1 MMIRNL
7 DLDLLRSF
15 VAVADLGSISAAA
28 RRVGRS
34 QSAVSLQMDRLAE
47 MLGFAV
53 LERKGRGVVPTPR
66 GGAFLD
72 DARRLLDLNDQVL
85 SQHLHGSFAQ
95 PLRLGFVQD
104 MGEGIMQRVLARVGA
119 SFPQAPITVRVC
131 NTTAML
137 EKLMVE
143 ELDLAV
149 GFRYETELP
158 ATPLLRE
165 PLVWIASRHLRLDRE
180 EPVPLVLFENPCI
193 CRSAAIAALTAAGRS
208 FRVAFTSPSLP
219 GLMAAV
225 GAGLGVTVRSPRFLR
240 HDLAVVNDLGTA
252 PLIDME
258 FVLYSRPGN
267 RTEALAKVEEI
278 LCEEIRREHPLY
290 AVA

>member
-1 MMIRNL
+1 MIRNF

-34 QSAVSLQMDRLAE
+34 QSAVSLQMDRLTE
-47 MLGFAV
+47 TLGFAV

-85 SQHLHGSFAQ
+85 TQHVEGTFAQ

-104 MGEGIMQRVLARVGA
+104 VGEGVMQRILARVSTA
-119 SFPQAPITVRVC
+119 FPQAPITVRVC
-131 NTTAML
+131 STAAML

-143 ELDLAV
+143 ELDLTV
-149 GFRYETELP
+149 GFRHDTDLP
-158 ATPLLRE
+158 ATALLRE
-165 PLVWIASRHLRLDRE
+165 PLVWIASRHLRLDRDA
-180 EPVPLVLFENPCI
+180 PVPLVLFENPCI
-193 CRSAAIAALTAAGRS
+193 CRSAAIAALSAAGRA

-225 GAGLGVTVRSPRFLR
+225 GAGIGVTVRAPRSLR

-252 PLIDME
+252 ALPDME
-258 FVLYSRPGN
+258 FVLYGRPGA
-267 RTEALAKVEEI
+267 RSPALAKVEEI
-278 LCEEIRREHPLY
+278 LSEEIRREHPLY

>member
-1 MMIRNL
+1 MIRNF

-15 VAVADLGSISAAA
+15 LAVAELGSISSAA

-34 QSAVSLQMDRLAE
+34 QSAVSLQMDRLADS
-47 MLGFAV
+47 LGFAV
-53 LERKGRGVVPTPR
+53 LERKGRGVVPTLR
-66 GGAFLD
+66 GGAFLE

-85 SQHLHGSFAQ
+85 SQHVHGSFAQ

-104 MGEGIMQRVLARVGA
+104 VGEGVMQRILSRIACL
-119 SFPQAPITVRVC
+119 FPQAPITVRVC
-131 NTTAML
+131 ATSALL

-143 ELDLAV
+143 ELDLVV

-158 ATPLLRE
+158 STVLLRE
-165 PLVWIASRHLRLDRE
+165 PMVWIASRHLRLDRE
-180 EPVPLVLFENPCI
+180 APVPLVLFENPCI
-193 CRSAAIAALTAAGRS
+193 CRNSAIAALSAAGRS

-225 GAGLGVTVRSPRFLR
+225 SAGLGVTVRSPRSLR

-252 PLIDME
+252 PLSDME
-258 FVLYSRPGN
+258 FVLYGRSGT
-267 RTEALAKVEEI
+267 RTAALARVEEI

>member
-1 MMIRNL
+1 MIRNF

-47 MLGFAV
+47 MLGFPV

-85 SQHLHGSFAQ
+85 NQHLHGSFAQ

-104 MGEGIMQRVLARVGA
+104 VGEGVMQRILVRVAA

-131 NTTAML
+131 STLAML
-137 EKLMVE
+137 EKVMVE

-149 GFRYETELP
+149 GFRHETELP
-158 ATPLLRE
+158 ATVLLRE

-180 EPVPLVLFENPCI
+180 APVPLVLFENPCI
-193 CRSAAIAALTAAGRS
+193 CRSAAIAALSAAGRG

-225 GAGLGVTVRSPRFLR
+225 GAGLGVTVRSPRSLR
-240 HDLAVVNDLGTA
+240 HDLAVVNDLGTTA
-252 PLIDME
+252 LPDME
-258 FVLYSRPGN
+258 FVLYGRSGA
-267 RTEALAKVEEI
+267 RTEALTKVEEI

>member
-1 MMIRNL
+1 MIRNF
-7 DLDLLRSF
+7 DLDLIRSF

-85 SQHLHGSFAQ
+85 TQHVHGSFAQ

-104 MGEGIMQRVLARVGA
+104 VGEAAMQRILARVA
-119 SFPQAPITVRVC
+119 AAFPQAPITVRVC
-131 NTTAML
+131 ATAAML

-149 GFRYETELP
+149 GFRYETDLP
-158 ATPLLRE
+158 ATLLLRE
-165 PLVWIASRHLRLDRE
+165 PLVWIASRQLRLDRDA
-180 EPVPLVLFENPCI
+180 PVPLVLFENPCI
-193 CRSAAIAALTAAGRS
+193 CRSAAIAALTAAGRA

-225 GAGLGVTVRSPRFLR
+225 GAGIGITVRAPRALR
-240 HDLAVVNDLGTA
+240 HDLAVVNDLATA
-252 PLIDME
+252 ALPDME
-258 FVLYSRPGN
+258 FVLYGRPGA
-267 RTEALAKVEEI
+267 RTEAIAKVEEI
-278 LCEEIRREHPLY
+278 IGEEVRREHPLY

>member
-1 MMIRNL
+1 MIRNF

-15 VAVADLGSISAAA
+15 VAVAELGSISAAA

-47 MLGFAV
+47 ALGFQV
-53 LERKGRGVVPTPR
+53 LGRKGRGVVPTPR

-85 SQHLHGSFAQ
+85 TQHVHGAFAQ

-104 MGEGIMQRVLARVGA
+104 VGEGVMQRILSRIAA

-131 NTTAML
+131 STAAML

-143 ELDLAV
+143 DLDLAV
-149 GFRYETELP
+149 GLRHETDLP
-158 ATPLLRE
+158 ATVLLRE
-165 PLVWIASRHLRLDRE
+165 PLVWIAARHLRLERDA
-180 EPVPLVLFENPCI
+180 PVPLVLFENPCI
-193 CRSAAIAALTAAGRS
+193 CRSAAIAALTAAGRA

-225 GAGLGVTVRSPRFLR
+225 GAGLGVTVRSPRSLR

-252 PLIDME
+252 PLVDME
-258 FVLYSRPGN
+258 FVLYGRPGA
-267 RTEALAKVEEI
+267 RTPALAKVEEI
-278 LCEEIRREHPLY
+278 LSEEIRREHPLY